1 MLLSTGVSEKTPEQH
16 QKLRGGET
24 WPASHTRAL
33 TALGPDPE
41 ADKGRIQKCDPEENP
56 PKQRVESGG
65 EKHMLFQENW
75 MKKIPHCVIV

>member
-1 MLLSTGVSEKTPEQH
+1 MLLSTGVSEKTPE
-16 QKLRGGET
+16 LTPEAERRGDLACE
-24 WPASHTRAL
+24 SHAG
-33 TALGPDPE
+33 ADGSGPDPK